1 MRLGAGTGRADDP
14 GAVRSRARAYEDAG
28 VDVLWAAE
36 LYSFD
41 AVSMLGFLAAVT
53 SRAARAVPDELVEG
67 TALIGPAGYVRER
80 LAAYREAGVTLLTV
94 RPAGP
99 DPDPERMLS
108 QLREW
113 M

>member
-1 MRLGAGTGRADDP
+1 MGA
-14 GAVRSRARAYEDAG
+14 RSRNFYNDLACRYGLEGPAAKIQDLYLAG
-28 VDVLWAAE
+28 HRDE
-36 LYSFD
+36 
-41 AVSMLGFLAAVT
+41 
-53 SRAARAVPDELVEG
+53 AARAVPDELVEG
-67 TALIGPAGYVRER
+67 TTLIGPAGYVRER

-99 DPDPERMLS
+99 DPDPERLLS